1 MLNATMM
8 TKQKEI
14 NMYIEECAK
23 LKKELDS
30 EAAENERIRRLL
42 QSYKG
47 CDYVID
53 RIYPTVEGFEAFKD
67 EQPKKRKDT
76 GISSKDEK
84 KCSFWKQSNQEFLAE
99 KKKNGAYVKKE
110 TRTCFRCNEV
120 GHIAWNCPK
129 ATNIKQGVFGKLKE
143 VVVDKTEPPTEKFK
157 VFKNST
163 FEVGECS
170 KRFYKRSVKLD
181 NQKWVVKKSEVK
193 SGDESD
199 STKSEEPQFDE
210 SDENSVPSMDD
221 ENFPPLRTENFKR
234 KVGKTEVSNQDYSE
248 KDNFDV
254 EKAFNGNVKKIFG
267 KMVDRKVKGV
277 KDFYATKKAT
287 YTPTKS
293 ELKSPK
299 AGQAWVDIFFA

>member
-1 MLNATMM
+1 MVACDF
-8 TKQKEI
+8 
-14 NMYIEECAK
+14 NMCFTFVWAGWEGAAHDTRIFNEALCRSEVNFPRPIGGPSAEE
-23 LKKELDS
+23 
-30 EAAENERIRRLL
+30 
-42 QSYKG
+42 
-47 CDYVID
+47 
-53 RIYPTVEGFEAFKD
+53 
-67 EQPKKRKDT
+67 
-76 GISSKDEK
+76 EK
-84 KCSFWKQSNQEFLAE
+84 KSSFWKQSNQEFLAE
-99 KKKNGAYVKKE
+99 KKQNEVQRKE

-129 ATNIKQGVFGKLKE
+129 STKTKQGVSGKLKK
-143 VVVDKTEPPTEKFK
+143 VLIDKTEPPTEQFK

-170 KRFYKRSVKLD
+170 KRFYRRSVKLD
-181 NQKWVVKKSEVK
+181 SQKWVIKKSDVK

-234 KVGKTEVSNQDYSE
+234 KVEKTENSNQVYSE
-248 KDNFDV
+248 KDNFEV
-254 EKAFNGNVKKIFG
+254 EKAFNGKVKKIFG
-267 KMVDRKVKGV
+267 KMVDGKVKGV
-277 KDFYATKKAT
+277 KDFYAKKKAT
-287 YTPTKS
+287 YSPTKS